1 MTHTREDFARAFVA
15 RGGYDPNSEDGHRRV
30 SAIVIAAAVCE
41 TYEQFTRAALAALEP
56 GFAAAA
62 A

>member
-1 MTHTREDFARAFVA
+1 MMPSREDFARAFVA
-15 RGGYDPNSEDGHRRV
+15 RGGYDPHSEDGRRRV
-30 SAIVIAAAVCE
+30 NAIVIAAAACE
-41 TYEQFTRAALAALEP
+41 TYEQFTRAAYVALEP